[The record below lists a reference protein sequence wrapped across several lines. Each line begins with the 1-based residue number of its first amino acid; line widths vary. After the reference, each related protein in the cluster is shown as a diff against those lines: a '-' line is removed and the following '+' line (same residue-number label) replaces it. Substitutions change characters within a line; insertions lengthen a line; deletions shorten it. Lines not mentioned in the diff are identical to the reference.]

1 MGIKMTIR
9 IPVHEIEHKCPHC
22 SKLFSERYFISP
34 KGGVL
39 GSPIIKCK
47 SCGKEFYDPRLIEFY
62 DLPEETA
69 KSIEAAIPRREKIWS
84 TLCQVDVWLFF
95 VMLIIYF
102 KFFNKLFDSSTS
114 PAITLTATGLLSF
127 SAIFLFVCYAQS
139 IEMANYFSGEKR
151 RSKRRM
157 AKAEYVSKLNKYK
170 DEYKRL
176 SSMAYRAE

>member
-1 MGIKMTIR
+1 MGYTMTITV
-9 IPVHEIEHKCPHC
+9 PAHEIEHKCPHC
-22 SKLFSERYFISP
+22 SKLFSKGYVISP

-47 SCGKEFYDPRLIEFY
+47 SCGKEFYDPRLIELY

-69 KSIEAAIPRREKIWS
+69 KSIEAAIPRREKIWC
-84 TLCQVDVWLFF
+84 TLFHVSAWLFV
-95 VMLIIYF
+95 VMLIINL
-102 KFFNKLFDSSTS
+102 KFFDKLFDSSTP
-114 PAITLTATGLLSF
+114 PAITFTAIGLLSF
-127 SAIFLFVCYAQS
+127 SIIFLFVCNTQS

-176 SSMAYRAE
+176 HSMAYRTE